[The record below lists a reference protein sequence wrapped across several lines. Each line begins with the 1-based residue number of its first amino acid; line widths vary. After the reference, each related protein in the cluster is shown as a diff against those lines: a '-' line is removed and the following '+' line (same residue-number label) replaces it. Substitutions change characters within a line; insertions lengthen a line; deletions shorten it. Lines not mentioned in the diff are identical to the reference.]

1 VILHEPLDVK
11 KYKQDLA
18 TSKLAYNMALVRFDE
33 NSLEGALD
41 VTSKR
46 SIVIASK
53 KLNPVLFCS

>member
-1 VILHEPLDVK
+1 
-11 KYKQDLA
+11 
-18 TSKLAYNMALVRFDE
+18 MALVRFDE

-53 KLNPVLFCS
+53 KLNSVWFCS